1 MFESQGRT
9 VVTEPDVSWEAGTKL
24 AMLSAIVLACAATV
38 ALSFERVVLPADY
51 RLRNGLG
58 AVGAAAAL
66 APLGLGLPVALPL
79 GALSAFLG
87 SRTDVVRFAFDED
100 AIEILDEK
108 GGTRPENFAVG
119 GQNRWRYE
127 DIFEWAMYPSPEM
140 PILVY
145 FAETATSGEGQGHLF
160 PVLTDPV
167 QLRVLLDERVGA
179 AKRIEGLPD
188 GGRLQRTARRTPQ

>member
-1 MFESQGRT
+1 MSAFL
-9 VVTEPDVSWEAGTKL
+9 L
-24 AMLSAIVLACAATV
+24 AYAASGS
-38 ALSFERVVLPADY
+38 LSFERVVLPANY

-66 APLGLGLPVALPL
+66 APLGLGLPLALPL

-100 AIEILDEK
+100 AIEIVDEK
-108 GGTRPENFAVG
+108 GGTRPENVAVG

-127 DIFEWAMYPSPEM
+127 DIFEWAMYPTPEM

-167 QLRVLLDERVGA
+167 QLRALLDERIGA

-188 GGRLQRTARRTPQ
+188 GGRLQRTARRRTPH